1 MTHLRPD
8 SSVSAS
14 PQQSVAHLERSDTHS
29 AQPSTQTAW
38 NMTVFSP
45 CRSVHTY
52 KKWSQAFE
60 DLQTGTRLLKES
72 VTCWWEFP
80 YTETSWW
87 CRWGLCWWG
96 GGGPA
101 RGEPRLCHVLPQSWH
116 TQSRVTCHDTL
127 IPETSPA
134 PAKKKYRNYKTGGVG
149 LKTAGTF
156 SIFIFFIKSFSW
168 VFSFCFLQNIAKLL
182 TDVRRADI
190 PRHRSSSYLR
200 THNVDLPL
208 SSILLQKIEEY
219 L

>member
-45 CRSVHTY
+45 CRRVHTN

-60 DLQTGTRLLKES
+60 GLQTGTRLLKES

-156 SIFIFFIKSFSW
+156 SIFISLSNPFHELFHFVSCRILWSYSLMSAGLISPTTGAVHISELIMWTCHWAQFS
-168 VFSFCFLQNIAKLL
+168 SRK
-182 TDVRRADI
+182 
-190 PRHRSSSYLR
+190 
-200 THNVDLPL
+200 
-208 SSILLQKIEEY
+208 
-219 L
+219 